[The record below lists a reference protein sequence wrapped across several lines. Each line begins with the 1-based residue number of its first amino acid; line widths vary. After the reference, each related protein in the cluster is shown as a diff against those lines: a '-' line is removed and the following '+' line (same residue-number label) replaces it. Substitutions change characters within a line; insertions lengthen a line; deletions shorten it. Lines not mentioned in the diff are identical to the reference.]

1 MLGQVGFPK
10 ELSKEIEYSLPANV
24 SGYSVKVTP
33 SNVQMVQ
40 STTQTA
46 SAGQNLALLGTSQNV
61 IFDVPAGLSKGTF
74 IDPRFT
80 VLNFRANYEVVS
92 AGTSA
97 VVTSAALRSCGMAHF
112 DRCYIQSQSGV
123 VLDDLNLFGVIQDEV
138 NALEI
143 DVAQRDALAMMYGFQ
158 YEDASTSS
166 LNAVQGHKIIG
177 WDNATVTAGSN
188 YYSYSMPLISS
199 LIGKGASK
207 FFQIG
212 ATNRLQLV
220 LQTAATLPITLVTGS
235 ATSAATL
242 RVTLDNISLSLQ
254 YIDIGADGVKMLDKT
269 GLQYYSG
276 ITYRASSATL
286 PASTAGAVSLL
297 TGIRGSSVRNI
308 VTRFSEAS
316 TLTTAGCINGI
327 YDSKM
332 PQATSIQYNV
342 NGAMVPP
349 NPVDLLHAPATAYS
363 FLEEANAAF
372 NTYEFKS
379 GLAPDRYCVYIPGG
393 TLPTDSDKRITS
405 SASAVYNQAQ
415 FAFGYNLERVSKA
428 GILDGVNCNSAN
440 VFLNMVL
447 ANANT
452 NSVTVIFIAKM
463 DIIYILDTASGE
475 ISVRG

>member
-10 ELSKEIEYSLPANV
+10 ELKNEIDYSLPASV

-33 SNVQMVQ
+33 SNVQQVQ
-40 STTQTA
+40 STTQTITA
-46 SAGQNLALLGTSQNV
+46 SSNVALLGTSQNV
-61 IFDVPAGLSKGTF
+61 IFDVPAGLSKSTF

-80 VLNFRANYEVVS
+80 VLNFRANYEVVG
-92 AGTSA
+92 AGTTA
-97 VVTSAALRSCGMAHF
+97 IVTSAALRSCAMAHF
-112 DRCYIQSQSGV
+112 DRCYLQSQSGV
-123 VLDDLNLFGVIQDEV
+123 VLDDVNMFGVVQDEL

-143 DVAQRDALAMMYGFQ
+143 DVAQKDALAMMYGFM
-158 YEDASTSS
+158 YEDGATAS
-166 LNAVQGHKIIG
+166 LNAVQGHKIVG
-177 WDNATVTAGSN
+177 WDNATVSAGSN
-188 YYSYSMPLISS
+188 YYSYSMPILSS

-212 ATNRLQLV
+212 ATNRLQMI
-220 LQTAATLPITLVTGS
+220 LQTAATLPITLVSGT
-235 ATSAATL
+235 ATAPATV

-254 YIDIGADGVKMLDKT
+254 YIDIGAEGVKMLEKT

-286 PASTAGAVSLL
+286 PASTAGSVSLL

-308 VTRFSEAS
+308 ITRFTEAA
-316 TLTTAGCINGI
+316 TLTTAGCLNGI

-363 FLEEANAAF
+363 FLEEANASF

-393 TLPTDSDKRITS
+393 TLPADSDKRIIS
-405 SASAVYNQAQ
+405 SATSAYNQAQ
-415 FAFGYNLERVSKA
+415 FGFGYNLERVSKA

-452 NSVTVIFIAKM
+452 NTVTVIFIAKL
-463 DIIYILDTASGE
+463 DIIYVLDTATGE
-475 ISVRG
+475 LSVRI